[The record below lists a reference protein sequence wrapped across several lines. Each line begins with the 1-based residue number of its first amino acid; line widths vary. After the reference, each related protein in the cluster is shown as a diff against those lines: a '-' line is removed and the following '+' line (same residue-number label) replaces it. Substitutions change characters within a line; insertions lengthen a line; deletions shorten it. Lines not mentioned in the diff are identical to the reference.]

1 MFRSRKKGKL
11 MQIREKTERS
21 KLGGPEKVA
30 LYTSILIIVAGV
42 IYWSVQIRGVMV
54 MLEMAYG

>member
-1 MFRSRKKGKL
+1 
-11 MQIREKTERS
+11 MQIRAKTERS

>member
-1 MFRSRKKGKL
+1 
-11 MQIREKTERS
+11 MQIRAKTERS
-21 KLGGPEKVA
+21 KLGVSEKVA
-30 LYTSILIIVAGV
+30 LYTSTLIIAAGV